1 MAKKNESGK
10 YRGRVQ
16 IGVGKDGKPINKY
29 VCAGTLRELEQK
41 KEYVR
46 NHYIEGQPLR
56 EDMPFYQYAEEW
68 YKLKKEPFVSDAS
81 RSAYRTMFNKH
92 ILPAFGLRHLR
103 AISASE
109 LQSFVNTF
117 ADSSKSQITLAVGT
131 LKALFANAYAEG
143 IIERDPSVS
152 LIRPKPKKKTERRA
166 LTDQETEYVLETMQ
180 RHEHGLYLAVL
191 YYLGLRRGEALGL
204 QWGDFDFD
212 EDLVHVQRDIDFCGS
227 TARDGDLKTDAADR
241 FVPIPGELRAMLTK
255 VRGFPQQYVFHT
267 ETGQP
272 WPQSSFKRIWLSLME
287 DAQCVDEREIK
298 EGTKRKNDIVK
309 RLKPTLTPHYF
320 RHNFATLLFEA
331 GVEPLIAMKILGH
344 TDYQTTANIYTHL
357 NSEMMKKSS
366 VDMEEVFRRK
376 QEAKG
381 ALANAKSAKEKR
393 SRKPAV
399 DTSLPWAG
407 RF

>member
-1 MAKKNESGK
+1 MKTKWKVIIAVILAVVISVGSISAYKYITSPKEESIPLETTLEDAAELTTQKMIISDVFKSTKGNIPLINKNKFLVQYKTTVTAGLDVKKAKIKETDDEIRITIPHCTINEDSIKIKSSDLKIYDTNFAIMSIDKEAVIEVVAEAEEKAKK
-10 YRGRVQ
+10 
-16 IGVGKDGKPINKY
+16 
-29 VCAGTLRELEQK
+29 
-41 KEYVR
+41 
-46 NHYIEGQPLR
+46 
-56 EDMPFYQYAEEW
+56 
-68 YKLKKEPFVSDAS
+68 
-81 RSAYRTMFNKH
+81 
-92 ILPAFGLRHLR
+92 
-103 AISASE
+103 
-109 LQSFVNTF
+109 
-117 ADSSKSQITLAVGT
+117 
-131 LKALFANAYAEG
+131 KA
-143 IIERDPSVS
+143 
-152 LIRPKPKKKTERRA
+152 ERRA
-166 LTDQETEYVLETMQ
+166 LTDQETENVLETMK

-241 FVPIPGELRAMLTK
+241 YVPIPGELRSMLTK
-255 VRGFPQQYVFHT
+255 MRGFPQQYVFHT

-287 DAQCVDEREIK
+287 DAHCVEEREIK
-298 EGTKRKNDIVK
+298 AGTKRKNDIVK

-381 ALANAKSAKEKR
+381 VLSKAKSAKEKR

>member
-1 MAKKNESGK
+1 
-10 YRGRVQ
+10 
-16 IGVGKDGKPINKY
+16 
-29 VCAGTLRELEQK
+29 
-41 KEYVR
+41 
-46 NHYIEGQPLR
+46 
-56 EDMPFYQYAEEW
+56 
-68 YKLKKEPFVSDAS
+68 
-81 RSAYRTMFNKH
+81 MFNKH

-103 AISASE
+103 AISAGE
-109 LQSFVNTF
+109 LQAFVNSF
-117 ADSSKSQITLAVGT
+117 ADASKSQITLAVGA
-131 LKALFANAYAEG
+131 LKAIFASAYAEG

-152 LIRPKPKKKTERRA
+152 LIRPKAKKKNERRA
-166 LTDQETEYVLETMQ
+166 LTDQETEYVLETMK

-241 FVPIPGELRAMLTK
+241 YVPIPGELRAMLTK
-255 VRGFPQQYVFHT
+255 MRGFPQQYVFHT

-287 DAQCVDEREIK
+287 IK
-298 EGTKRKNDIVK
+298 AGTKRKNDIVK

-381 ALANAKSAKEKR
+381 VLAKAKSAKEKR
-393 SRKPAV
+393 SRKPAM
-399 DTSLPWAG
+399 DASLPWAG

>member
-16 IGVGKDGKPINKY
+16 IGVDKDGKAINKY
-29 VCAGTLRELEQK
+29 VCASTLRELEQK
-41 KEYVR
+41 KAYVR
-46 NHYIEGQPLR
+46 SHYIDGQPLR

-68 YKLKKEPFVSDAS
+68 YKLKKEPFISDAS

-109 LQSFVNTF
+109 LQNFINSFAN
-117 ADSSKSQITLAVGT
+117 SSKSQITVAVGT
-131 LKALFANAYAEG
+131 LKALFASAYAEG

-152 LIRPKPKKKTERRA
+152 LIRPKPRKKIERRA
-166 LTDQETEYVLETMQ
+166 LTDQETENVLHTIQ
-180 RHEHGLYLAVL
+180 NHEHGLFLAVF

-204 QWGDFDFD
+204 QWGDFNFD

-241 FVPIPGELRAMLTK
+241 YVPIPSELRAMLTK

-267 ETGQP
+267 EIGQP

-287 DAQCVDEREIK
+287 DAHCVEEREIK
-298 EGTKRKNDIVK
+298 EGTKRKNDIIK
-309 RLKPTLTPHYF
+309 RLKPTLHENDVRRVCTIHGELENT
-320 RHNFATLLFEA
+320 RHIRVLRHRRPEKHIRCNPCLQGLL
-331 GVEPLIAMKILGH
+331 GQG
-344 TDYQTTANIYTHL
+344 
-357 NSEMMKKSS
+357 
-366 VDMEEVFRRK
+366 R
-376 QEAKG
+376 
-381 ALANAKSAKEKR
+381 
-393 SRKPAV
+393 
-399 DTSLPWAG
+399 AG
-407 RF
+407 RA